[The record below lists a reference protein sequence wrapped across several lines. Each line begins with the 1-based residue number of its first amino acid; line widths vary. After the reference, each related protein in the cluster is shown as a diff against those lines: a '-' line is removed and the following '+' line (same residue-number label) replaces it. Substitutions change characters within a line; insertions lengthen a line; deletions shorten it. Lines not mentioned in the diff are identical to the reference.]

1 MTQTVLT
8 NKLIDRS
15 SPIPAYQ
22 QIAND
27 ISKRIAQ
34 REWKIND
41 KLPSEQELAQNYGVS
56 RVTIRQAM
64 AQLERD
70 SLIEKFQGKGAYVK
84 INPRCLIQDL
94 SFPSLD
100 LAHTGENQIT
110 SRIILEEEM
119 LPPTSEVRHM
129 LGVQD
134 NTILIH
140 FLRLHYFRDRP
151 VGLSNI
157 WFPKEKVPEIT
168 ADSLV
173 ENSISKTLFY
183 TYHYDIEYIDNSIES
198 MKLSVNE
205 ASLLN
210 SIYDAP
216 GLLINSQY
224 LLADETP
231 IEYSSTIW
239 LSVCTK
245 LHYRVTK

>member
-70 SLIEKFQGKGAYVK
+70 GLIEKFQGKGAYVK
-84 INPRCLIQDL
+84 SNPRCLIQDL

-100 LAHTGENQIT
+100 LAHTGENPIT
-110 SRIILEEEM
+110 SRIILEEEI

-140 FLRLHYFRDRP
+140 FLRLHYFRERP

-157 WFPKEKVPEIT
+157 WFPKEKVPDIT

-205 ASLLN
+205 AS
-210 SIYDAP
+210 
-216 GLLINSQY
+216 SQY